1 MCRICAGNDSANAWR
16 RFRES
21 VIGLG
26 GQVLEPGWL
35 GATSP
40 HRVTCREGHETTVHP
55 GSLRSGQGLCRFCA
69 GKTWDAFYVVTNDR
83 QSRVKFGITSGS
95 TRRRLATH
103 RRSGYETVVRAITA
117 FTDAPKLESSVL
129 ATLRLAEIKPV
140 HGREFYDI
148 SALGVILDIVDH
160 WPTVCARAI
169 GQQPQVRST
178 RRALARVDGV

>member
-1 MCRICAGNDSANAWR
+1 
-16 RFRES
+16 
-21 VIGLG
+21 
-26 GQVLEPGWL
+26 
-35 GATSP
+35 
-40 HRVTCREGHETTVHP
+40 
-55 GSLRSGQGLCRFCA
+55 
-69 GKTWDAFYVVTNDR
+69 
-83 QSRVKFGITSGS
+83 
-95 TRRRLATH
+95 
-103 RRSGYETVVRAITA
+103 
-117 FTDAPKLESSVL
+117 LESSVL